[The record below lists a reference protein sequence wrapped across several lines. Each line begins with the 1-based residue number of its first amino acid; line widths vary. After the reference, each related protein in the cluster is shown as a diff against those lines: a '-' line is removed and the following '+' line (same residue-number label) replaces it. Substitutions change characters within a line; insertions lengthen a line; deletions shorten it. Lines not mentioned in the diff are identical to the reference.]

1 MAATSRMTSFAA
13 NLRSLAAMLAAEQ
26 AVQESTH
33 SELETWIAVFLV
45 ALVPFGT
52 ANVAPDA
59 ARAASTRGQFNE
71 DAVVAT
77 AVAEWRKRYQS
88 QRKAGYGQAAED
100 RFAED
105 VRRTVRL
112 IPDRAFGV
120 AQDVI
125 RAGIKS
131 GQTVPEILDA
141 VEEAVRASVPLTSD
155 LTGRLVGPTAIND
168 ATLAAY
174 SDRETI
180 DGEGPYVKTWV
191 NLFDGRTRPSHLDA
205 GADPLNDR
213 IPLSRKF
220 TVGDGELCD
229 YPRDDSL
236 SIGEKANCR
245 CIAAVE
251 LA

>member
-1 MAATSRMTSFAA
+1 MADFAA
-13 NLRSLAAMLAAEQ
+13 NLRSLAAMLAAEK
-26 AVQESTH
+26 AVQDQTNH
-33 SELETWIAVFLV
+33 ELEVWIAVFLV

-52 ANVAPDA
+52 RNVAPDVG
-59 ARAASTRGQFNE
+59 RAAHSRPEFNE
-71 DAVVAT
+71 DAIVLA
-77 AVAEWRKRYQS
+77 AVEEWRKRYKS
-88 QRKAGYGQAAED
+88 QRKSGYSQAAED
-100 RFAED
+100 RYAFE
-105 VRRTVRL
+105 VRQTVRL

-131 GQTVPEILDA
+131 GQSVPEILDA
-141 VEEAVRASVPLTSD
+141 VEVAVRESVPLTSD

-174 SDRETI
+174 GDLENI

-220 TVGDGELCD
+220 VVGDGELCD